1 MLQTIVPWVWDP
13 SLEYKSLGPLA
24 QGVPEDFLSW
34 SYDQSVRQLITG
46 CLTQVLCH
54 CQGRSPTD
62 ACDVGCTA
70 SPSSVEM
77 STQLPLES
85 GASS

>member
-1 MLQTIVPWVWDP
+1 VLQTIVPWVWDP

-46 CLTQVLCH
+46 CLHKYCVTAKVEVL
-54 CQGRSPTD
+54 TD
-62 ACDVGCTA
+62 AYDVGVA